1 MIEVEIRAK
10 VESFDNIKK
19 KIEEIGAN
27 LEKTVKQADRV
38 YGREKDLDS
47 EHQLI
52 DGSVSSRIREVG
64 DRKTIDF
71 KEILRTKGGFELNF
85 KVTDIS
91 VAERF
96 LQKLDFEEAFTVRKT
111 RDKYSYK
118 DFAICL
124 DNVEKLGYF
133 IEIEKTLE
141 SDAGAEEAR
150 NECIKLLN
158 ILAPNAQ
165 IENRKYG
172 DLMQEIKNKAI

>member
-96 LQKLDFEEAFTVRKT
+96 LQKLDGEAV
-111 RDKYSYK
+111 
-118 DFAICL
+118 I
-124 DNVEKLGYF
+124 
-133 IEIEKTLE
+133 
-141 SDAGAEEAR
+141 
-150 NECIKLLN
+150 
-158 ILAPNAQ
+158 
-165 IENRKYG
+165 
-172 DLMQEIKNKAI
+172 